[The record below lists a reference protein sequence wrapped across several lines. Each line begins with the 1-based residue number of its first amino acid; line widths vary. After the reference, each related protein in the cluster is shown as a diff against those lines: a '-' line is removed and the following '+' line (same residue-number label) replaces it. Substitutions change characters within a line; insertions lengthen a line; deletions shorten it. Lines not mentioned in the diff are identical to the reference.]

1 MLDRRAIE
9 AKAAS
14 FRKEAARLKAQR
26 DKSLTEL
33 TAARAKAGSTPAEL
47 NALDDIV
54 QIESMQMHQ
63 AERNA
68 EAYENVAA
76 GRRAFS
82 PMPGAELPRAKAGA
96 A

>member
-1 MLDRRAIE
+1 MLNRRALE
-9 AKAAS
+9 AQAAT
-14 FRKEAARLKAQR
+14 FRKEAARLRAQR
-26 DKSLTEL
+26 DKSLSEL

-54 QIESMQMHQ
+54 QLEALQMHQ

-96 A
+96 G